1 MCDPT
6 AVFIMQAASTAV
18 NMSAQNR
25 AANDAAQ
32 AQQKQHQLEQQR
44 RALKQT
50 SDMIQDYQQGIAD
63 ADKAEQIV
71 LEREKKAGA
80 VKAAA
85 ASSGAIGGSLAVLQD
100 IEREELQNLQLL
112 NLQSDMRKQ
121 SSFLRQQSDELAS
134 KATHESI
141 GSESIY
147 GANLLSGALDIGQSY
162 AQMKIDQA

>member
-6 AVFIMQAASTAV
+6 AVFIMSAASTAME
-18 NMSAQNR
+18 MSAQNR

-50 SDMIQDYQQGIAD
+50 SDMIQDYQQGIVD
-63 ADKAEQIV
+63 SDKAEQIV

-112 NLQSDMRKQ
+112 NLQADMRKQ

-162 AQMKIDQA
+162 AQMKIDQG